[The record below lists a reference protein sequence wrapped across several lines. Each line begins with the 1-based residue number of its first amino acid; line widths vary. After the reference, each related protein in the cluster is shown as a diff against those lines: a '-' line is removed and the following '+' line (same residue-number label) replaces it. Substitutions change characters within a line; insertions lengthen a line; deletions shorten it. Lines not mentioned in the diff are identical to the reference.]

1 LDYTIKAIR
10 KNRIIFIDL
19 MRAVAV
25 LMMVEGHTVDTLL
38 SDGFRSYDS
47 NLYNFW
53 NFVRGLTAPIFLF
66 SAGTVFTYLFHLN
79 KLPFSDNPRV
89 KKGIKRF
96 LILISMGYLLR
107 WPTPYLLY
115 FGNVTPEQWQIFFTV
130 DVLHLIACGLL
141 LIIILSYLAEKI
153 KIRPAFIYI
162 TMIFIIF
169 ALYPLFLRVDWKTI
183 LPIPFA
189 GYLYQGTGSLF
200 PLIPWIGYVLCGAVL
215 GTYLANNADIFKT
228 TKFSFNLLVIGLAF
242 VAIALIGDRIEILLF
257 NESAFWTTSPNLVFF
272 RLGVVILLNS
282 AVSFLAIRLN
292 NIPPLLIQIGRN
304 SLPVYVVHLIILYGS
319 PWSVGLAYF
328 IGRGLDLWT
337 TIGAAVLMISS
348 MVALV
353 QRFQVIKGYYRKKKL
368 AAERIW
374 LVQKN

>member
-1 LDYTIKAIR
+1 LDYPVKAVK

-38 SDGFRSYDS
+38 SESFRSLDS
-47 NLYNFW
+47 NVYNFW

-79 KLPFSDNPRV
+79 KLPFRENPRV
-89 KKGIKRF
+89 RKGIKRF
-96 LILISMGYLLR
+96 FVLIGVGYLLR
-107 WPTPYLLY
+107 WPTPYLFY
-115 FGNVTPEQWQIFFTV
+115 FHNVSPEQWQIFFCV
-130 DVLHLIACGLL
+130 DILHLIACSLL
-141 LIIILSYLAEKI
+141 FVIALSYLAERFN
-153 KIRPAFIYI
+153 IRPTFIYV

-169 ALYPLFLRVDWKTI
+169 SLYPLFLKIDWKTI
-183 LPIPFA
+183 LPVPLA

-200 PLIPWIGYVLCGAVL
+200 PLIPWAGYVLCGAVL
-215 GTYLANNADIFKT
+215 GTFLSSNPDIFKT
-228 TKFSFNLLVIGLAF
+228 TKFSFNLFIVGSAF
-242 VAIALIGDRIEILLF
+242 VALALIGDRIELFLF
-257 NESAFWTTSPNLVFF
+257 NESTFWTTSPNLVFF
-272 RLGVVILLNS
+272 RLGIVILLNS
-282 AVSFLAIRLN
+282 AVSFLAIKLN

-304 SLPVYVVHLIILYGS
+304 SLPVYVIHLIILYGS

-348 MVALV
+348 MIAMV
-353 QRFQVIKGYYRKKKL
+353 QSFQVIKGYYRKKKL
-368 AAERIW
+368 AAERI
-374 LVQKN
+374 